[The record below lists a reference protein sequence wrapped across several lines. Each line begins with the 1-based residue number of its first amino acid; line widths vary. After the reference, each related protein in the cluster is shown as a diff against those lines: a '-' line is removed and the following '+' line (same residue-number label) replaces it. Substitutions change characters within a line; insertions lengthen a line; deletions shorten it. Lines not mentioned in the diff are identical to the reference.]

1 MKKFL
6 VELILCSLIISCA
19 GKPIKPKPKSMLDL
33 KYPIPIYIIKKSKC
47 PYSININRSSNFI
60 SSDKCGDRIIYPN
73 LKGTIY
79 LTYKRINNNFDSLLS
94 DAYSMP
100 LKHVRK
106 AVGIPEKVFINRRN
120 KTYGSIF
127 QIVGNAAS
135 QVQFFLTDSTN
146 HFIFGALYFYKRPNY
161 DSIMPAVNYIGN
173 DISKLMES
181 LKWTD

>member
-6 VELILCSLIISCA
+6 VQMILFFLVFSCK
-19 GKPIKPKPKSMLDL
+19 GKPMKPKPKSMLNL
-33 KYPIPIYIIKKSKC
+33 MYPIPTYIKKKSKC
-47 PYSININRSSNFI
+47 PYAVEINSYSNFI
-60 SSDKCGDRIIYPN
+60 STDKCGDRIIYPN
-73 LKGTIY
+73 LKGTIF

-106 AVGIPEKVFINRRN
+106 AVGIPEKVFVNRKN
-120 KTYGSIF
+120 NTFGSIF
-127 QIVGNAAS
+127 QIVGDAAS
-135 QVQFFLTDSTN
+135 QAQFFLTDSLN

-161 DSIMPAVNYIGN
+161 DSMMPAVNYIGN

-181 LKWTD
+181 LEWTD

>member
-1 MKKFL
+1 MKNFL
-6 VELILCSLIISCA
+6 IQCVLYMLIFSCSEGPL
-19 GKPIKPKPKSMLDL
+19 KPKPKSMLNL
-33 KYPIPIYIIKKSKC
+33 KYSKQKYVLKKSKC
-47 PYSININRSSNFI
+47 PYSFQINRSSNLI
-60 SSDKCGDRIIYPN
+60 LTDKCNDQIIYPT

-79 LTYKRINNNFDSLLS
+79 LTYRKVNNNFDSLLS

-100 LKHVRK
+100 LKHVRE
-106 AVGIPEKVFINRRN
+106 ASRIPEKIYVNKIN

-135 QVQFFLTDSTN
+135 QIQFFLTDSLN
-146 HFIFGALYFYKRPNY
+146 HFIFGALYFYKKPNY
-161 DSIMPAVNYIGN
+161 DSIMPAVNYIGE

>member
-1 MKKFL
+1 MKIFL
-6 VELILCSLIISCA
+6 VQLILFVLIISCV

-33 KYPIPIYIIKKSKC
+33 KYPSPTYILKKSKC
-47 PYSININRSSNFI
+47 PYSLKINRYSNFI
-60 SSDKCGDRIIYPN
+60 SSDKCGDRIIYSN

-79 LTYKRINNNFDSLLS
+79 LTYKKVNNNFDSLLS
-94 DAYSMP
+94 DAYNMP

-106 AVGIPEKVFINRRN
+106 AVAIPEKVYVNRRN

-135 QVQFFLTDSTN
+135 QVQFFLTDSLN
-146 HFIFGALYFYKRPNY
+146 HFIYGTLYFYKRPNY

-181 LKWTD
+181 LIWAD

>member
-1 MKKFL
+1 MKKFTGQI
-6 VELILCSLIISCA
+6 ILFALIISCV
-19 GKPIKPKPKSMLDL
+19 GKPIKPKPKSMLNL
-33 KYPIPIYIIKKSKC
+33 KYPLPTYIVRKSKC
-47 PYSININRSSNFI
+47 QYSLKINRYSNFI
-60 SSDKCGDRIIYPN
+60 SSDECRDKITYPN

-127 QIVGNAAS
+127 KIVGNAAS
-135 QVQFFLTDSTN
+135 QVQFFLTDSLN

-161 DSIMPAVNYIGN
+161 DSIMPAVNYIGD

-181 LKWTD
+181 IKWTN

>member
-1 MKKFL
+1 MKKFT
-6 VELILCSLIISCA
+6 VQIILFALIISCV
-19 GKPIKPKPKSMLDL
+19 GKPIKPKPKSMLNL
-33 KYPIPIYIIKKSKC
+33 KYPLPTYIVRKSKC
-47 PYSININRSSNFI
+47 QYSLMINRYSNFI
-60 SSDKCGDRIIYPN
+60 SSDKCRDKIIYPN

-127 QIVGNAAS
+127 KIVGNAAS
-135 QVQFFLTDSTN
+135 QVQFFLTDSLN

-161 DSIMPAVNYIGN
+161 DSIMPAVNYIGD

-181 LKWTD
+181 IKWTN

>member
-1 MKKFL
+1 MKKFTGQI
-6 VELILCSLIISCA
+6 ILFALIISCV
-19 GKPIKPKPKSMLDL
+19 GKPIKPKPKSMLNL
-33 KYPIPIYIIKKSKC
+33 KYPLPTYIVRKSKC
-47 PYSININRSSNFI
+47 QYSLKINRYSNFI
-60 SSDKCGDRIIYPN
+60 SSDKCRDKIIYPN

-127 QIVGNAAS
+127 KIVGNAAS
-135 QVQFFLTDSTN
+135 QVQFFLTDSLN

-161 DSIMPAVNYIGN
+161 DSIMPAVNYIGD

-181 LKWTD
+181 IKWTN

>member
-1 MKKFL
+1 MKKFS
-6 VELILCSLIISCA
+6 VQIILIALIISCV
-19 GKPIKPKPKSMLDL
+19 GKPIKPKPKSMLNL
-33 KYPIPIYIIKKSKC
+33 KYPLPTYIVRKSKC
-47 PYSININRSSNFI
+47 QYSLKINRYSNFI
-60 SSDKCGDRIIYPN
+60 SSDECRDKIIYPN

-79 LTYKRINNNFDSLLS
+79 LTYKKINNNFDSLLS

-127 QIVGNAAS
+127 KIVGNAAS
-135 QVQFFLTDSTN
+135 QVQFFLTDSLN

-161 DSIMPAVNYIGN
+161 DSIMPAVNYIGD

-181 LKWTD
+181 IKWTN